1 MNNQHFFDQRFAL
14 IKAQENVCFKLLKLS
29 GVLFGESDAK
39 LFDDY
44 DLDVRGSDGS
54 KRYFDIKIQKTLFI
68 DQKNP
73 LPNEQDYFYLKE
85 KTFKK
90 YALLAEEEDFY
101 VAIFHAFF
109 LNEEA
114 ELTNRMKKYG
124 KKHFKNEIKIKREL
138 SCLLVGVN
146 NLRKNLESC
155 SKKIHLH
162 PKIKSQYLVRPNADE
177 GIILKINSSKIGAK
191 INLENCWRQ
200 LNRKDQ
206 KILMMSP

>member
-1 MNNQHFFDQRFAL
+1 MNNQQFFDQRFAL
-14 IKAQENVCFKLLKLS
+14 IKAQENVCFKLLKFS
-29 GVLFGESDAK
+29 GVLFGNDAE

-44 DLDVRGSDGS
+44 DLDVRSKGGS

-68 DQKNP
+68 DQNNP
-73 LPNEQDYFYLKE
+73 MANEQDYFYLKE

-90 YALLAEEEDFY
+90 YAFLAEEEDFY

-138 SCLLVGVN
+138 SCLMIGVN
-146 NLRKNLESC
+146 NLRKNLELC

-162 PKIKSQYLVRPNADE
+162 PKIKNQYLVRPNSDQ
-177 GIILKINSSKIGAK
+177 GTILKINSAKIGAK

-200 LNRKDQ
+200 LSRKEQ
-206 KILMMSP
+206 KILMRSA

>member
-1 MNNQHFFDQRFAL
+1 MSSQHFFDRRFAL
-14 IKAQENVCFKLLKLS
+14 IKAQENICVKLLKLS
-29 GVLFGESDAK
+29 GVIFGTSDAE

-44 DLDVRGSDGS
+44 DLDVRGNGGS

-68 DQKNP
+68 DQKKP
-73 LPNEQDYFYLKE
+73 MANEQDYFYLKE

-109 LNEEA
+109 LNEQT

-124 KKHFKNEIKIKREL
+124 QNHFSHEIKIKREL
-138 SCLLVGVN
+138 SCLMVSVN
-146 NLRKNLESC
+146 NLRKNLKSC

-162 PKIKSQYLVRPNADE
+162 PKIKSQYLVRPNADQ
-177 GIILKINSSKIGAK
+177 GTILKINSSKIGAK

-200 LNRKDQ
+200 LDRKDQ
-206 KILMMSP
+206 KILMRYP